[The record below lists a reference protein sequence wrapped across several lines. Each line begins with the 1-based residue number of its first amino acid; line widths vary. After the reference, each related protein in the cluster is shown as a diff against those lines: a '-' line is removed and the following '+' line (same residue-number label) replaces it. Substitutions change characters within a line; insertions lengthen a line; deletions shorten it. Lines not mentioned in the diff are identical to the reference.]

1 MKLFKPENKKTKE
14 FIPYV
19 VCIVNYINFI
29 CNDFANSISILK
41 DGLFLLADFCQ
52 EYGKDIKSIIN
63 IENIKT
69 IIKKIEN
76 DKDECNDQETLE
88 RLNWAK
94 QAIIQILE

>member
-1 MKLFKPENKKTKE
+1 M
-14 FIPYV
+14 
-19 VCIVNYINFI
+19 
-29 CNDFANSISILK
+29 
-41 DGLFLLADFCQ
+41 ADFCQ

-69 IIKKIEN
+69 VIKKIEN

-94 QAIIQILE
+94 QAIIQILEWLFKNKFFSFLNFYKYNYFYYII

>member
-1 MKLFKPENKKTKE
+1 M
-14 FIPYV
+14 
-19 VCIVNYINFI
+19 
-29 CNDFANSISILK
+29 
-41 DGLFLLADFCQ
+41 ADFCQ